1 MTEAAMTHTN
11 AAQTRGQASAGTAA
25 RERPAQWISW
35 AAWAGIVGPFLFTAT
50 FLAQEA
56 FRRGEYHPLGEPVSA
71 LEGGPHGWIQQL
83 NFVVFGLLTIAF
95 AVGLNRGL
103 RPTRAGIIGPALLFL
118 SGIGS
123 LHAAIFPLREDAA
136 GVTYDPGLHFI
147 AGFTVFLSS
156 ALGLIVVSRR
166 LARDARW
173 RDIATYTLIAGLIS
187 FVGFAIGGT
196 LVVPDGAPLHEWL
209 GLYQRLVVLAVIFPC
224 RVVLS
229 LRLWQIASG
238 RR

>member
-1 MTEAAMTHTN
+1 MTDTDAARSRGRAFVG
-11 AAQTRGQASAGTAA
+11 AAQGDLPA
-25 RERPAQWISW
+25 RWLSW
-35 AAWAGIVGPFLFTAT
+35 SAWAGIIGPLLFTAT
-50 FLAQEA
+50 FLVQEA
-56 FRRGEYHPLGEPVSA
+56 FRREEYNPLAEPVSA
-71 LEGGPHGWIQQL
+71 LEAGPHGWIQQI

-95 AVGLNRGL
+95 AIGLNRGL
-103 RPTRAGIIGPALLFL
+103 RPTRTGIIGPALLL
-118 SGIGS
+118 VSGLGL

-156 ALGLIVVSRR
+156 PLGLIVLSRR

-173 RDIATYTLIAGLIS
+173 RGIATYTLIAGAAA

-196 LVVPDGAPLHEWL
+196 LVVPDDAPLHDWL
-209 GLYQRLVVLAVIFPC
+209 GLYQRLVFLAVIFPC
-224 RVVLS
+224 RIVLS
-229 LRLWQIASG
+229 QRLLQVASG